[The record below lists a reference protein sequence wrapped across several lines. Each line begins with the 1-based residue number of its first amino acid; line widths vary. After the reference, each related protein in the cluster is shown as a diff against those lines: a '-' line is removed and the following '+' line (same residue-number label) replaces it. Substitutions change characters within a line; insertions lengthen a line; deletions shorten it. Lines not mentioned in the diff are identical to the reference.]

1 MEKWTEHLKEQYKKD
16 PGSTPG
22 GEEKSRGRD
31 PESKKRTQGEE
42 NRIVWEACRRFRG
55 GRCGGD
61 RGPFQFQP
69 RDRAGHAHS
78 IPVIGAV
85 SRIVT
90 LRTYQDQHG
99 SMDAEV
105 EIPVI
110 GEEEG
115 PVPANQDIERY
126 AESLIQ
132 EYEETVREMEGEGN
146 YSLTSKYEIV
156 FENSSYLCVRID
168 TTAVQASA
176 VQYSKIFT
184 VRKLDGET
192 VSLLEYLGNDESKL
206 EAAGDSIMEQMRAQ
220 MAEDESIIYY
230 LDSDMPEQD
239 FSGLTGDE
247 SYYFNQKGEIV
258 IVFDEYQVAPGYM
271 GAVSF
276 TIPPESVGYQPE
288 PVS

>member
-1 MEKWTEHLKEQYKKD
+1 MEKWTEYLKEQYKKIEV
-16 PGSTPG
+16 PS
-22 GEEKSRGRD
+22 EA
-31 PESKKRTQGEE
+31 KKRVEDGIRKAKKERRE
-42 NRIVWEACRRFRG
+42 KRIVSFGRLAG
-55 GRCGGD
+55 GSAAAAVAVIAVLSNSS
-61 RGPFQFQP
+61 PAIAQAMEQ
-69 RDRAGHAHS
+69 

-99 SMDAEV
+99 SMEAEV

-176 VQYSKIFT
+176 AQYSKIFT

-206 EAAGDSIMEQMRAQ
+206 EAAGNSIMEQMRAQ
-220 MAEDESIIYY
+220 MAEDAGIIYY

>member
-1 MEKWTEHLKEQYKKD
+1 MEKWTEHLKEQYKKIEV
-16 PGSTPG
+16 PL
-22 GEEKSRGRD
+22 EA
-31 PESKKRTQGEE
+31 KKRAEDGIRKAKKERRE
-42 NRIVWEACRRFRG
+42 KRILSFGRITG
-55 GRCGGD
+55 GSAAAAVAVIAVLSNSS
-61 RGPFQFQP
+61 PAIAQVMEQ
-69 RDRAGHAHS
+69 

-99 SMDAEV
+99 TMEAEV
-105 EIPVI
+105 EIPAI

-115 PVPANQDIERY
+115 LVPANQDIERY

-156 FENSSYLCVRID
+156 FENSSYLCIRID
-168 TTAVQASA
+168 TTAAQASA
-176 VQYSKIFT
+176 AQYSKIFT

-206 EAAGDSIMEQMRAQ
+206 EAAGNSIIEQMRAQ
-220 MAEDESIIYY
+220 MAEDAGIIYY

-239 FSGLTGDE
+239 FSGLTGEE

-258 IVFDEYQVAPGYM
+258 VVFDEYQVAPGYM

-276 TIPPESVGYQPE
+276 TIPPEAVGYQPE
-288 PVS
+288 PV